1 MRKTK
6 ILATI
11 GPACN
16 NYKTLKEMVL
26 SGLNGVRINFSHG
39 SIEANQKILDL
50 AKQIREELH
59 IPLSIVVDT
68 RGPEVRVLKF
78 KDGKTVL
85 KKGQI
90 FKFTNQTNEGDNG
103 QVGVTRPI
111 IFKALKEGAKVLA
124 CDGLIVLKVIEVKPN
139 EIVCK
144 VTAGGEISNNKGLF
158 FPGVE
163 YNFEY
168 LNDADK
174 TDLIWAIK
182 NDVDYI
188 AASFVNCK
196 EDVLTLK
203 KLVSEYGG
211 KQEIISKIESK
222 SGLKNLDEI
231 IEASDGIM
239 VARGD
244 LGVELPLQKLPKI
257 QREMIEKTTSAGKF
271 VITATE
277 MLASM
282 QDNIRPTRAEV
293 SDVANAVLQGTST
306 IMLSGETAVGK
317 YPVETIRTMA
327 QIAEQ
332 TEKDVENYKNFN
344 SLIFKNKSIPDIVS
358 HTAVSTSFALGSKAI
373 MVLTNSGNSAKLISR
388 FKPNCPIIAVT
399 DEKQVYY
406 KCGIIGGVY
415 PVVKQIP
422 YGKVSDIFKLC
433 ETCAIESRVAKK
445 GDYIVISSASRHME
459 IDTDFVKIVNI
470 N

>member
-16 NYKTLKEMVL
+16 TYKIMKEMVQ

-39 SIEANQKILDL
+39 NQQTNQIIIDT
-50 AKQIREELH
+50 AKRVREELKC
-59 IPLSIVVDT
+59 PLSIVVDT
-68 RGPEVRVLKF
+68 RGPEVRVKTF
-78 KDGKTVL
+78 KDGKVVL
-85 KKGQI
+85 KKGQT
-90 FKFTNQTNEGDNG
+90 FKFVSSDIAGDET
-103 QVGVTRPI
+103 QVSVTRPI
-111 IFKALKEGAKVLA
+111 IFKALKVGNKVLA
-124 CDGLIVLKVIEVKPN
+124 CDGLIVMKITEASAK
-139 EIVCK
+139 EIICK

-158 FPGVE
+158 FPGVK

-174 TDLIWAIK
+174 ADIIWAIK
-182 NDVDYI
+182 NNADYI

-203 KLVSEYGG
+203 NLVKEYGG

-222 SGLKNLDEI
+222 AGLKNLDEI
-231 IEASDGIM
+231 IEVSDGIM

-257 QREMIEKTTSAGKF
+257 QRDMIEKTMTAGKF

-282 QDNIRPTRAEV
+282 QDNVRPTRAEV
-293 SDVANAVLQGTST
+293 SDVANAVSQGTST

-317 YPVETIRTMA
+317 YPVEAVRTMA

-332 TEKDVENYKNFN
+332 TEKDIENFKNFN
-344 SLIFKNKSIPDIVS
+344 RLEFKNKNIPDVIS
-358 HTAVSTSFALGSKAI
+358 YSAVSTSFALGAKAI
-373 MVLTNSGNSAKLISR
+373 AVLTNSGNSAKLIAR
-388 FKPNCPIIAVT
+388 FKPSCPIIAVT
-399 DEKQVYY
+399 DEEKVYF

-415 PVVKQIP
+415 PIFTKIP
-422 YGKVSDIFKLC
+422 YGKLGEIFNICSAATLNNHF
-433 ETCAIESRVAKK
+433 AKT
-445 GDYIVISSASRHME
+445 GDYIIVSSASRHME
-459 IDTDFVKIVNI
+459 TDTDFVKVVKL
-470 N
+470 

>member
-16 NYKTLKEMVL
+16 NYKTLKEMVQN
-26 SGLNGVRINFSHG
+26 GLNGVRINFSHG
-39 SIEANQKILDL
+39 SEEANQKIVDL
-50 AKQIREELH
+50 AKQIRNELNV
-59 IPLSIVVDT
+59 PLSIVVDT
-68 RGPEVRVLKF
+68 RGPEVRVLEF
-78 KDGKTVL
+78 ETGKIVL

-90 FKFTNQTNEGDNG
+90 FTLTNQKTPGDNTR
-103 QVGVTRPI
+103 VGVTRPV
-111 IFKALKEGAKVLA
+111 IFKALKVGNKVLA
-124 CDGLIVLKVIEVKPN
+124 CDGLIVMKIVEVSD
-139 EIVCK
+139 EYITCK
-144 VTAGGEISNNKGLF
+144 VLAGGEISNNKGLF
-158 FPGVE
+158 FPGIT

-168 LNDADK
+168 LNAADK
-174 TDLIWAIK
+174 KDLIWAIE
-182 NDVDYI
+182 NEVDYV

-196 EDVLTLK
+196 EDVFALRDLIK
-203 KLVSEYGG
+203 KHHG

-222 SGLKNLDEI
+222 AGLKNLDEI

-244 LGVELPLQKLPKI
+244 LGVELPLQRLPKI

-317 YPVETIRTMA
+317 FPVETIKTMA

-332 TEKDVENYKNFN
+332 TEKDIQNYANFN
-344 SLIFKNKSIPDIVS
+344 SIAYKNKSIPDIIS
-358 HTAVSTSFALGSKAI
+358 HTAVSTSFALGAKAI
-373 MVLTNSGNSAKLISR
+373 AVLTNSGNSAKLIAR
-388 FKPNCPIIAVT
+388 FKPSCPIIAIT
-399 DEKQVYY
+399 DESHVYY
-406 KCGIIGGVY
+406 KCGLIGGVY
-415 PVVKQIP
+415 PVVKEIP
-422 YGKVSDIFKLC
+422 YGKVSGIFSLC
-433 ETCAIESRVAKK
+433 AKCATENKFAKT
-445 GDYIVISSASRHME
+445 GDFIVISSASRHME
-459 IDTDFVKIVNI
+459 IDTDFVKVQKC
-470 N
+470 

>member
-16 NYKTLKEMVL
+16 NYKTLKEMVQN
-26 SGLNGVRINFSHG
+26 GLNGVRINFSHG
-39 SIEANQKILDL
+39 DVKTNQVIIDL
-50 AKQIREELH
+50 AKQIRNELNV
-59 IPLSIVVDT
+59 PLSIVVDT
-68 RGPEVRVLKF
+68 RGPEVRVTKF
-78 KDGKTVL
+78 KNGKITL
-85 KKGQI
+85 KKGQL
-90 FKFTNQTNEGDNG
+90 FKFNGNLDGGDEN

-111 IFKALKEGAKVLA
+111 IFKALKEGDKVLA
-124 CDGLIVLKVIEVKPN
+124 CDGLIVMKVVEVSDK
-139 EIVCK
+139 EITCK

-158 FPGVE
+158 FPGIE

-174 TDLIWAIK
+174 KDIIWAIK
-182 NDVDYI
+182 NDADYI

-196 EDVLTLK
+196 EDVLILK
-203 KLVSEYGG
+203 DLVKKHGG

-231 IEASDGIM
+231 IEVSDGIM

-257 QREMIEKTTSAGKF
+257 QRDMIEKTTRAGKF

-293 SDVANAVLQGTST
+293 SDVANAVIQGSST

-317 YPVETIRTMA
+317 YPAEVIKTMA

-332 TEKDVENYKNFN
+332 TEKDINRKENFANLTFKSKN
-344 SLIFKNKSIPDIVS
+344 IPDVIS
-358 HTAVSTSFALGSKAI
+358 YSASSTSFDLNAKAI
-373 MVLTNSGNSAKLISR
+373 TVLTNSGNSAKLIAR
-388 FKPNCPIIAVT
+388 FKPNCPILAVT
-399 DEKQVYY
+399 DEPQVYY
-406 KCGIIGGVY
+406 KCGLIGGVY
-415 PVVKQIP
+415 PKLTKIP
-422 YGKVSDIFKLC
+422 YGDLKQIFKLC
-433 ETCAIESRVAKK
+433 VNTALNSKFAKQ

-459 IDTDFVKIVNI
+459 IDTDFVKILQC
-470 N
+470 

>member
-16 NYKTLKEMVL
+16 NYNTLKEMVL
-26 SGLNGVRINFSHG
+26 NGLNGVRINFSHG
-39 SIEANQKILDL
+39 DIKTNQQIIDL
-50 AKQIREELH
+50 AKQIRTELNV
-59 IPLSIVVDT
+59 PLSIVVDT
-68 RGPEVRVLKF
+68 RGPEVRITKF
-78 KDGKTVL
+78 KNGKVML
-85 KKGQI
+85 KKGQL
-90 FKFTNQTNEGDNG
+90 FKLTSFLDDGDET
-103 QVGVTRPI
+103 QVGVTRPV
-111 IFKALKEGAKVLA
+111 IFKALKVGDKVLA
-124 CDGLIVLKVIEVKPN
+124 CDGLIVMKIESIGEN
-139 EIVCK
+139 EITCK
-144 VTAGGEISNNKGLF
+144 VMAGGEISNNKGLF

-174 TDLIWAIK
+174 NDIIWAIK
-182 NDVDYI
+182 NDADYI
-188 AASFVNCK
+188 AASFVNRK

-203 KLVSEYGG
+203 ELVKEYGG

-244 LGVELPLQKLPKI
+244 LGVELPLQKIPKI
-257 QREMIEKTTSAGKF
+257 QKDMIEKTTRAGKF

-293 SDVANAVLQGTST
+293 SDVANAVIQGTST

-317 YPVETIRTMA
+317 YPAEVVKTMA

-332 TEKDVENYKNFN
+332 TEKDINRKENFEALSFKSKN
-344 SLIFKNKSIPDIVS
+344 IPDVIS
-358 HTAVSTSFALGSKAI
+358 YSASSTSFDLNAKAI
-373 MVLTNSGNSAKLISR
+373 TVLTNSGNSAKLIAR
-388 FKPNCPIIAVT
+388 FKPNCPIIAIT
-399 DEKQVYY
+399 DETQVYY

-415 PVVKQIP
+415 PKLSKIP
-422 YGKVSDIFKLC
+422 YGNLSLIFKLC
-433 ETCAIESRVAKK
+433 VDTALESRFVKPN
-445 GDYIVISSASRHME
+445 DYIVISSASRHME
-459 IDTDFVKIVNI
+459 IDTDFVKILKC
-470 N
+470 